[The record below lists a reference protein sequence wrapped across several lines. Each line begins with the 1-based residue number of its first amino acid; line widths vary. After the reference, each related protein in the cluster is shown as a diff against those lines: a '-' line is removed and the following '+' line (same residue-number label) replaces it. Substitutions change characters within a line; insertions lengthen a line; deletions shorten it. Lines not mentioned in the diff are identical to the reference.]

1 MTETSAVV
9 VHLESWQPTPKGIQ
23 VELLVA
29 DECVRHGLAVMLNS
43 LAMVDGVHLW
53 GSVDFAPRVAAAA
66 RDRAPD
72 LLILRYGDL
81 DADATQRL
89 ARDARERGTKVLLLL
104 HRDHEDTLD
113 GVITVP
119 SNGFIVQEDLTSA
132 SLAAAITRVTDG
144 ETPMPTMLAD
154 RLLSRARESVVRPAA
169 AGSNLTPRERQVL
182 ELLVEGLSNKQIAR
196 RLTISPHGVKR
207 LVSNVLAKLNCPTR
221 THAVAVALTDGIL
234 AGA

>member
-9 VHLESWQPTPKGIQ
+9 VHLDTWQPTPKGIQ

-53 GSVDFAPRVAAAA
+53 GSVDFAPRAAAA
-66 RDRAPD
+66 SRDRRPD

-81 DADATQRL
+81 DAAATEQL
-89 ARDARERGTKVLLLL
+89 ARDARAHGTKVLMLLN
-104 HRDHEDTLD
+104 RDHEDTLD
-113 GVITVP
+113 RVVTIP
-119 SNGFIVQEDLTSA
+119 SDGFIVQEDLTSA
-132 SLAAAITRVTDG
+132 SLAAAVTRIADG

-154 RLLSRARESVVRPAA
+154 RLLTRARESALRPAA
-169 AGSNLTPRERQVL
+169 AGPNLTPRERQVL
-182 ELLVEGLSNKQIAR
+182 QLLIEGLSNKQIAR
-196 RLTISPHGVKR
+196 RLTISQHGVKR

-234 AGA
+234 AGT